1 MHNKRTINALF
12 VTYKVTR
19 QQIDKTSAD
28 ISPGV
33 FLSTM
38 PNRGAHYTLHLT
50 LYTLHST
57 PYAGKTIKNTENST
71 FRDFFCVYP
80 KFLVTLQRNK
90 QKSKIKE
97 MENRRFEAK
106 NEPEIVYSRSVKA
119 GKRIYYLDV
128 KKARNEDL
136 YLCITESKR
145 KQTGEAEP
153 PQFEKHKVF
162 LYKED
167 FAHFT
172 EGLND
177 VIAFVQNQLGTI
189 EERKEWA
196 PESEETVAQ
205 DAANTPEDKSL
216 LGTLLNKLKN

>member
-1 MHNKRTINALF
+1 
-12 VTYKVTR
+12 
-19 QQIDKTSAD
+19 
-28 ISPGV
+28 
-33 FLSTM
+33 
-38 PNRGAHYTLHLT
+38 
-50 LYTLHST
+50 
-57 PYAGKTIKNTENST
+57 
-71 FRDFFCVYP
+71 
-80 KFLVTLQRNK
+80 
-90 QKSKIKE
+90 
-97 MENRRFEAK
+97 MENRRFEGK

-145 KQTGEAEP
+145 KQMGEAES

-177 VIAFVQNQLGTI
+177 VISFVQSQLGEI
-189 EERKEWA
+189 EERKEWTPEVEEA
-196 PESEETVAQ
+196 PVQNTVEEKAEEKT
-205 DAANTPEDKSL
+205 EDKSI
-216 LGTLLNKLKN
+216 LGSILNRLKN

>member
-1 MHNKRTINALF
+1 M
-12 VTYKVTR
+12 
-19 QQIDKTSAD
+19 Q
-28 ISPGV
+28 
-33 FLSTM
+33 
-38 PNRGAHYTLHLT
+38 
-50 LYTLHST
+50 
-57 PYAGKTIKNTENST
+57 
-71 FRDFFCVYP
+71 
-80 KFLVTLQRNK
+80 
-90 QKSKIKE
+90 SKIINIFLRE
-97 MENRRFEAK
+97 MENRRFEGK

-177 VIAFVQNQLGTI
+177 VIALVQNQLGTI
-189 EERKEWA
+189 EERQEWIPEASVEEVKE
-196 PESEETVAQ
+196 EKTEE
-205 DAANTPEDKSL
+205 KSL
-216 LGTLLNKLKN
+216 IGSILNKFK

>member
-1 MHNKRTINALF
+1 
-12 VTYKVTR
+12 
-19 QQIDKTSAD
+19 
-28 ISPGV
+28 
-33 FLSTM
+33 
-38 PNRGAHYTLHLT
+38 
-50 LYTLHST
+50 
-57 PYAGKTIKNTENST
+57 
-71 FRDFFCVYP
+71 
-80 KFLVTLQRNK
+80 
-90 QKSKIKE
+90 
-97 MENRRFEAK
+97 MENRRFEG
-106 NEPEIVYSRSVKA
+106 NSEPEIVYSRSVKA

-145 KQTGEAEP
+145 KQTGESEA

-189 EERKEWA
+189 EERQEWT
-196 PESEETVAQ
+196 PEVSAEDVKTETVEEK
-205 DAANTPEDKSL
+205 TEEKSL
-216 LGTLLNKLKN
+216 LGSILDKFK

>member
-1 MHNKRTINALF
+1 
-12 VTYKVTR
+12 
-19 QQIDKTSAD
+19 
-28 ISPGV
+28 
-33 FLSTM
+33 
-38 PNRGAHYTLHLT
+38 
-50 LYTLHST
+50 
-57 PYAGKTIKNTENST
+57 
-71 FRDFFCVYP
+71 
-80 KFLVTLQRNK
+80 
-90 QKSKIKE
+90 
-97 MENRRFEAK
+97 MENRRFEGK
-106 NEPEIVYSRSVKA
+106 TEPEIVYSRSVKA

-177 VIAFVQNQLGTI
+177 VISFVQSQLGTI
-189 EERKEWA
+189 EERKEW
-196 PESEETVAQ
+196 
-205 DAANTPEDKSL
+205 TPEEEVAETKQEVEEKTEEKSI
-216 LGTLLNKLKN
+216 LGSLLNKLKN

>member
-1 MHNKRTINALF
+1 
-12 VTYKVTR
+12 
-19 QQIDKTSAD
+19 
-28 ISPGV
+28 
-33 FLSTM
+33 
-38 PNRGAHYTLHLT
+38 
-50 LYTLHST
+50 
-57 PYAGKTIKNTENST
+57 
-71 FRDFFCVYP
+71 
-80 KFLVTLQRNK
+80 
-90 QKSKIKE
+90 
-97 MENRRFEAK
+97 MENRRFEGK

-145 KQTGEAEP
+145 KQIGEAEP

-177 VIAFVQNQLGTI
+177 VIGFVQSQLGAI
-189 EERKEWA
+189 EERKEWT
-196 PESEETVAQ
+196 PESEETVAPEETK
-205 DAANTPEDKSL
+205 NEKTEDKSI
-216 LGTLLNKLKN
+216 LGSILNKLKG

>member
-1 MHNKRTINALF
+1 
-12 VTYKVTR
+12 
-19 QQIDKTSAD
+19 
-28 ISPGV
+28 
-33 FLSTM
+33 
-38 PNRGAHYTLHLT
+38 
-50 LYTLHST
+50 
-57 PYAGKTIKNTENST
+57 
-71 FRDFFCVYP
+71 
-80 KFLVTLQRNK
+80 
-90 QKSKIKE
+90 
-97 MENRRFEAK
+97 MENRRFEGK
-106 NEPEIVYSRSVKA
+106 NEPEIVYSRAVKA

-177 VIAFVQNQLGTI
+177 VIAFVQNQLGAI
-189 EERKEWA
+189 EERKEWNHEVEEA
-196 PESEETVAQ
+196 PQLESAEEKVEEKT
-205 DAANTPEDKSL
+205 EEKSI
-216 LGTLLNKLKN
+216 LGSILNKLKN

>member
-1 MHNKRTINALF
+1 
-12 VTYKVTR
+12 
-19 QQIDKTSAD
+19 
-28 ISPGV
+28 
-33 FLSTM
+33 
-38 PNRGAHYTLHLT
+38 
-50 LYTLHST
+50 
-57 PYAGKTIKNTENST
+57 
-71 FRDFFCVYP
+71 
-80 KFLVTLQRNK
+80 
-90 QKSKIKE
+90 
-97 MENRRFEAK
+97 MENRRFEGK
-106 NEPEIVYSRSVKA
+106 TEPEIVYSRAVKA

-177 VIAFVQNQLGTI
+177 VISFVQSQLGTI
-189 EERKEWA
+189 EERKEW
-196 PESEETVAQ
+196 
-205 DAANTPEDKSL
+205 TPEEEVAEVQSEVEEKNEEKSI
-216 LGTLLNKLKN
+216 LGVFSTRLRDNYWIILSMIISATSCFRRSGRSFFVPSA

>member
-1 MHNKRTINALF
+1 
-12 VTYKVTR
+12 
-19 QQIDKTSAD
+19 
-28 ISPGV
+28 
-33 FLSTM
+33 
-38 PNRGAHYTLHLT
+38 
-50 LYTLHST
+50 
-57 PYAGKTIKNTENST
+57 
-71 FRDFFCVYP
+71 
-80 KFLVTLQRNK
+80 
-90 QKSKIKE
+90 
-97 MENRRFEAK
+97 MENRRFEDK

-145 KQTGEAEP
+145 KSGAEDEA

-177 VIAFVQNQLGTI
+177 VIRYVHDQLGEI
-189 EERKEWA
+189 EERQEWTPHEDEDENA
-196 PESEETVAQ
+196 PAIAGAEEEPRKKGLFGMFKK
-205 DAANTPEDKSL
+205 D
-216 LGTLLNKLKN
+216 